1 MKQGILLIM
10 LAVAVTA
17 VAQKEPVNIGVIPTP
32 QRVEMGQGTLAAG
45 SFTPRRNFVSEI
57 EGAQNQHQA
66 YRLQI
71 TPEGVTVTCVGN
83 EGWGYALKTLD
94 QLKKIYG
101 DRVPC
106 MTITDW
112 PAYEFRGWL
121 DDISRGPIPNRQ
133 FRRQTR
139 SFSEQYKLNFGN
151 YYTEHTL
158 YNELYPDISGY
169 SGLNSYEYS
178 NDPFMMAN
186 LQCFAHFEKT
196 LRIPF
201 YQSLMDGYA
210 NLNPAKEE
218 TYSFLRDQIENAV
231 QAYHSSRFFNINCD
245 ETEGLGSG
253 RAKQYVDQIGAD
265 EVYCQHI
272 NRVYNLVQQAWREAH
287 DDASRIGVLM
297 WGDIVAK
304 NPAMLRKLP
313 RDMQYIVW
321 SYGAAESYA
330 DMIEPFAQLH
340 REQGNDFWVAP
351 SVSHSHASGA
361 PSVRNYIENIAYLA
375 RDGHQAG
382 ARGLM
387 NTSWDDSGE
396 GLFADGWHAMAWA
409 AEMAWHP
416 ITATDP
422 AKARKEL
429 AMREKLFNQN
439 YDRLFEI
446 EYRRIDPDA
455 DASPAYSVTRMIN
468 TVGAFNGN
476 QWVGDW
482 CNTEALLQ
490 PLMGF
495 NPIDVSDEMLVR
507 CDSVEHIVRRAL
519 AIVDSSRVPH
529 FAYTCHRVL
538 AVAEKSRLRVML
550 YRTLNSD
557 QDPDVAAI
565 QDACRRYF
573 RHLHS
578 LKLEYLRLWDEENTD
593 YSRDIVCARFDQL
606 GSEVQELRQKIFIT
620 NDYRDNKMYVTLRT
634 LFKDRPIYF
643 TVDGRIPSKGS
654 NLYKRPF
661 TIGRSCIVKAVS
673 YNKWDEAVFSE
684 QYLLFHK
691 AIGKL
696 KKLNTR
702 YSDYNAKYSGG
713 GDNALTDG
721 VLGSDDTYTDGHWQ
735 GYWGKDVDVN
745 LDLGTS
751 TAVKNITMRFFHN
764 ANDWILTPQA
774 IEIYT
779 SADGKEWQL
788 AHTEQ
793 FTPDFRDRGGFVRT
807 LTIRNPKVTARHLR
821 VVAKNPGPLPEWH
834 LAKGNDSWLFCD
846 EVIVE

>member
-1 MKQGILLIM
+1 MKHTILIIM
-10 LAVAVTA
+10 LAVAATA
-17 VAQKEPVNIGVIPTP
+17 MAQKEPVNIGVIPTP
-32 QRVEMGQGTLAAG
+32 QRVEMGQGYVELG
-45 SFTPRRNFVSEI
+45 KHPRRNFVDEI
-57 EGAQNQHQA
+57 EGAQNQRQA
-66 YRLQI
+66 YRI
-71 TPEGVTVTCVGN
+71 EIAPEGVTVWCVGN

-94 QLKKIYG
+94 QLKKLYG

-196 LRIPF
+196 LRIPY
-201 YQSLMDGYA
+201 YQSLMDGPT
-210 NLNPAKEE
+210 NVNPAKEE

-272 NRVYNLVQQAWREAH
+272 NRVYNIIQQAWREAH

-321 SYGAAESYA
+321 SYGARESYT
-330 DMIEPFAQLH
+330 DMIEPFAQLR
-340 REQGNDFWVAP
+340 REQGNAFWVAP
-351 SVSHSHASGA
+351 SVSHASGA

-375 RDGHQAG
+375 RDGYQAG

-429 AMREKLFNQN
+429 AMREKQFNQN

-446 EYRRIDPDA
+446 DYRRIDPDA

-468 TVGAFNGN
+468 TVGAFNEN
-476 QWVGDW
+476 KWVADW
-482 CNTEALLQ
+482 CNTAALMQ
-490 PLMGF
+490 PLMAF
-495 NPIDVSDEMLVR
+495 NPIDVSDKMLVR
-507 CDSVEHIVRRAL
+507 CDSVENIVRRAL
-519 AIVDSSRVPH
+519 TVVDSSRVPH

-764 ANDWILTPQA
+764 ANDWILTPQT

-779 SADGKEWQL
+779 SADGKDWQL

>member
-351 SVSHSHASGA
+351 SVSHASGA

-482 CNTEALLQ
+482 CNTAALLQ

-557 QDPDVAAI
+557 EAPDVAAI

-573 RHLHS
+573 RNLHS

-593 YSRDIVCARFDQL
+593 YSRDIVCARFDRL

-643 TVDGRIPSKGS
+643 TVDGRTPSKGA

-661 TIGRSCIVKAVS
+661 TIGRSCLVRAVS

-702 YSDYNAKYSGG
+702 YNNYQAKYSGG

-721 VLGSDDTYTDGHWQ
+721 VLGSDETYTDGHWQ

-764 ANDWILTPQA
+764 ANDWILTPQT
-774 IEIYT
+774 IEIYI
-779 SADGKEWQL
+779 SPDGKEWQL

-807 LTIRNPKVTARHLR
+807 LTIRNPKITARHLR

-846 EVIVE
+846 EIVVE

>member
-351 SVSHSHASGA
+351 SVSHASGA

-482 CNTEALLQ
+482 CNTAALLQ

-557 QDPDVAAI
+557 EAPDVAAI

-593 YSRDIVCARFDQL
+593 YSRDIVCARFDRL

-721 VLGSDDTYTDGHWQ
+721 VLGSDETYTDGHWQ

-764 ANDWILTPQA
+764 ANDWILTPQT

-779 SADGKEWQL
+779 SPDGKEWQL

-807 LTIRNPKVTARHLR
+807 LTIRNPKITARHLR

-846 EVIVE
+846 EIVVE

>member
-1 MKQGILLIM
+1 MKHTILIIM
-10 LAVAVTA
+10 LAVAATA
-17 VAQKEPVNIGVIPTP
+17 MAQKEPVNIGVIPTP
-32 QRVEMGQGTLAAG
+32 QRVEMGQGYVELG
-45 SFTPRRNFVSEI
+45 KHPRRNFVDEI
-57 EGAQNQHQA
+57 EGAQNQRQA
-66 YRLQI
+66 YRI
-71 TPEGVTVTCVGN
+71 EIAPEGVTVWCVGN

-196 LRIPF
+196 LRIPY
-201 YQSLMDGYA
+201 YQSLMDGPT
-210 NLNPAKEE
+210 NVNPAKEE

-272 NRVYNLVQQAWREAH
+272 NRVYNIIQQAWREAH

-321 SYGAAESYA
+321 SYGARESYT
-330 DMIEPFAQLH
+330 DMIEPFAQLR
-340 REQGNDFWVAP
+340 REQGNAFWVAP
-351 SVSHSHASGA
+351 SVSHASGA

-375 RDGHQAG
+375 RDGYQAG

-416 ITATDP
+416 ITATDS

-429 AMREKLFNQN
+429 AMREKQFNQN

-446 EYRRIDPDA
+446 DYRRIDPDA

-468 TVGAFNGN
+468 TVGAFNEN
-476 QWVGDW
+476 KWVADW
-482 CNTEALLQ
+482 CNTAALMQ
-490 PLMGF
+490 PLMAF
-495 NPIDVSDEMLVR
+495 NPIDVSDKMLVR
-507 CDSVEHIVRRAL
+507 CDSVENIVRRAL
-519 AIVDSSRVPH
+519 TVVDSSRVPH

-538 AVAEKSRLRVML
+538 AVSEKSRLRVML

-764 ANDWILTPQA
+764 ANDWILTPQT

-779 SADGKEWQL
+779 SADGKDWQL

>member
-1 MKQGILLIM
+1 MKHTILIIM
-10 LAVAVTA
+10 LAVAATA
-17 VAQKEPVNIGVIPTP
+17 MAQKEPVNIGVIPTP
-32 QRVEMGQGTLAAG
+32 QRVEMGQGYVELG
-45 SFTPRRNFVSEI
+45 KHPRRNFVDEI
-57 EGAQNQHQA
+57 EGAQNQRQA
-66 YRLQI
+66 YRI
-71 TPEGVTVTCVGN
+71 EIAPEGVTVWCVGN

-196 LRIPF
+196 LRIPY
-201 YQSLMDGYA
+201 YQSLMDGPT
-210 NLNPAKEE
+210 NVNPAKEE

-272 NRVYNLVQQAWREAH
+272 NRVYNIIQQAWREAH

-321 SYGAAESYA
+321 SYGARESYT
-330 DMIEPFAQLH
+330 DMIEPFAQLR
-340 REQGNDFWVAP
+340 REQGNAFWVAP
-351 SVSHSHASGA
+351 SVSHASGA

-375 RDGHQAG
+375 RDGYQAG

-429 AMREKLFNQN
+429 AMREKQFNQN

-446 EYRRIDPDA
+446 DYRRIDPDA

-468 TVGAFNGN
+468 TVGGFNEN
-476 QWVGDW
+476 KWVADW
-482 CNTEALLQ
+482 CNTAALMQ
-490 PLMGF
+490 PLMAF
-495 NPIDVSDEMLVR
+495 NPIDVSDKMLVR
-507 CDSVEHIVRRAL
+507 CDSVENIVRRAL
-519 AIVDSSRVPH
+519 TVVDSSRVPH

-764 ANDWILTPQA
+764 ANDWILTPQT

-779 SADGKEWQL
+779 SADGKDWQL

>member
-1 MKQGILLIM
+1 MKQGVLLIM

-17 VAQKEPVNIGVIPTP
+17 MAQKEPVNIGVIPTP
-32 QRVEMGQGTLAAG
+32 QQVEMGQGTLATG
-45 SFTPRRNFVSEI
+45 SLTPRRNFVSEI
-57 EGAQNQHQA
+57 EGAQNQRQA
-66 YRLQI
+66 YRLDI
-71 TPEGVTVTCVGN
+71 TSDGVTVTCVGN

-94 QLKKIYG
+94 QLKKIY
-101 DRVPC
+101 DNRVPC
-106 MTITDW
+106 MTIIDW

-201 YQSLMDGYA
+201 YQSLMDGNA

-351 SVSHSHASGA
+351 SVSHASGA

-476 QWVGDW
+476 PWVGDW
-482 CNTEALLQ
+482 CNTAALLQ

-507 CDSVEHIVRRAL
+507 CDSVEHIVHRAL

-557 QDPDVAAI
+557 QEPDVAAI

-573 RHLHS
+573 RNLHS
-578 LKLEYLRLWDEENTD
+578 LKLEFLRLWDEENTD
-593 YSRDIVCARFDQL
+593 YSRDIVCARFDRL

-643 TVDGRIPSKGS
+643 TVDGRTPSKGA

-661 TIGRSCIVKAVS
+661 TIGRSCLVRAVS

-702 YSDYNAKYSGG
+702 YNNYQAKYSGG

-721 VLGSDDTYTDGHWQ
+721 VLGSDETYADGHWQ

-764 ANDWILTPQA
+764 ANDWILTPQT

-779 SADGKEWQL
+779 SPDGKEWQL

-793 FTPDFRDRGGFVRT
+793 FNPDFRDRGGFVRT
-807 LTIRNPKVTARHLR
+807 LTIRNPKITARHLR

>member
-351 SVSHSHASGA
+351 SVSHASGA

-375 RDGHQAG
+375 RDGHLAG

-476 QWVGDW
+476 QWGGDW
-482 CNTEALLQ
+482 CNTAALLQ

-557 QDPDVAAI
+557 DAPDVAAI

-593 YSRDIVCARFDQL
+593 YSRDIVCARFDRL

-643 TVDGRIPSKGS
+643 TVDGRTPSKGA

-661 TIGRSCIVKAVS
+661 TIGRSCLVRAVS

-702 YSDYNAKYSGG
+702 YNNYQAKYSGG

-721 VLGSDDTYTDGHWQ
+721 VLGSDETYTDGHWQ

-764 ANDWILTPQA
+764 ANDWILTPQT

-779 SADGKEWQL
+779 SPDGKEWQL

-807 LTIRNPKVTARHLR
+807 LTIRNPKITARHLR

-846 EVIVE
+846 EIVVE

>member
-218 TYSFLRDQIENAV
+218 TYTFLRDQIENAV

-351 SVSHSHASGA
+351 SVSHASGA

-468 TVGAFNGN
+468 TVGALNGN

-482 CNTEALLQ
+482 CNTAALLQ

-557 QDPDVAAI
+557 DAPDVAAI

-573 RHLHS
+573 RNLHS

-593 YSRDIVCARFDQL
+593 YSRDIVCARFDRL

-643 TVDGRIPSKGS
+643 TVDGRTPSKGA

-661 TIGRSCIVKAVS
+661 TIGRSCLVRAVS

-702 YSDYNAKYSGG
+702 YNNYQAKYSGG

-721 VLGSDDTYTDGHWQ
+721 VLGSDETYTDGHWQ

-764 ANDWILTPQA
+764 ANDWILTPQT

-779 SADGKEWQL
+779 SPDGKEWQL

-807 LTIRNPKVTARHLR
+807 LTIRNPKITARHLR

-846 EVIVE
+846 EIVVE

>member
-351 SVSHSHASGA
+351 SVSHASGA

-455 DASPAYSVTRMIN
+455 DASPAYSVTSMIN
-468 TVGAFNGN
+468 TVGALNGN

-482 CNTEALLQ
+482 CNTAALLQ

-495 NPIDVSDEMLVR
+495 NPIDVSDEMRVR

-557 QDPDVAAI
+557 EAPDVAAI

-593 YSRDIVCARFDQL
+593 YSRDIVCARFDRL

-643 TVDGRIPSKGS
+643 TVDGRTPSKGA

-661 TIGRSCIVKAVS
+661 TIGRSCLVRAVS

-702 YSDYNAKYSGG
+702 YNNYQAKYSGG

-721 VLGSDDTYTDGHWQ
+721 VLGSDETYTDGHWQ

-764 ANDWILTPQA
+764 ANDWILTPQT

-779 SADGKEWQL
+779 SPDGKEWQL

-807 LTIRNPKVTARHLR
+807 LTIRNPKITARHLR

-846 EVIVE
+846 EIVVE

>member
-1 MKQGILLIM
+1 MKHTILIIM
-10 LAVAVTA
+10 LAVAATA
-17 VAQKEPVNIGVIPTP
+17 MAQKEPVNIGVIPTP
-32 QRVEMGQGTLAAG
+32 QRVEMGQGYVELG
-45 SFTPRRNFVSEI
+45 KHPRRNFVDEI
-57 EGAQNQHQA
+57 EGAQNQRQA
-66 YRLQI
+66 YRI
-71 TPEGVTVTCVGN
+71 EIAPEGVTVWCVGN

-196 LRIPF
+196 LRIPY
-201 YQSLMDGYA
+201 YQSLMDGPT
-210 NLNPAKEE
+210 NVNPAKEE

-272 NRVYNLVQQAWREAH
+272 NRVYNIIQQAWREAH

-321 SYGAAESYA
+321 SYGARESYA
-330 DMIEPFAQLH
+330 DMIEPFAQLR
-340 REQGNDFWVAP
+340 REQGNAFWVAP
-351 SVSHSHASGA
+351 SVSHASGA

-375 RDGHQAG
+375 RDGYQAG

-429 AMREKLFNQN
+429 AMREKQFNQN

-446 EYRRIDPDA
+446 DYRRIDPDA

-468 TVGAFNGN
+468 TVGAFNEN
-476 QWVGDW
+476 KWVADW
-482 CNTEALLQ
+482 CNTAALMQ
-490 PLMGF
+490 PLMAF
-495 NPIDVSDEMLVR
+495 NPIDVSDKMLVR
-507 CDSVEHIVRRAL
+507 CDSVENIVRRAL
-519 AIVDSSRVPH
+519 TVVDSSRVPH

-764 ANDWILTPQA
+764 ANDWILTPQT

-779 SADGKEWQL
+779 SADGKDWQL

>member
-1 MKQGILLIM
+1 MKHTILIIM
-10 LAVAVTA
+10 LAVAATA
-17 VAQKEPVNIGVIPTP
+17 MAQKEPVNIGVIPTP
-32 QRVEMGQGTLAAG
+32 QRVEMGQGYVELG
-45 SFTPRRNFVSEI
+45 KHPRRNFVDEI
-57 EGAQNQHQA
+57 EGAQNQRQA
-66 YRLQI
+66 YRI
-71 TPEGVTVTCVGN
+71 EIAPEGVTVWCVGN

-196 LRIPF
+196 LRIPY
-201 YQSLMDGYA
+201 YQSLMDGPT
-210 NLNPAKEE
+210 NVNPAKEE

-272 NRVYNLVQQAWREAH
+272 NRVYNIIQQAWREAH

-321 SYGAAESYA
+321 SYGARESYT
-330 DMIEPFAQLH
+330 DMIEPFAQLR
-340 REQGNDFWVAP
+340 REQGNAFWVAP
-351 SVSHSHASGA
+351 SVSHASGA

-375 RDGHQAG
+375 RDGYQAG
-382 ARGLM
+382 ACGLM

-429 AMREKLFNQN
+429 AMREKQFNQN

-446 EYRRIDPDA
+446 DYRRIDPDA

-468 TVGAFNGN
+468 TVGAFNEN
-476 QWVGDW
+476 KWVADW
-482 CNTEALLQ
+482 CNTAALMQ
-490 PLMGF
+490 PLMAF
-495 NPIDVSDEMLVR
+495 NPIDVSDKMLER
-507 CDSVEHIVRRAL
+507 CDSVENIVRRAL
-519 AIVDSSRVPH
+519 TVVDSSRVPH

-538 AVAEKSRLRVML
+538 AVSEKSRLRVML

-764 ANDWILTPQA
+764 ANDWILTPQT

>member
-1 MKQGILLIM
+1 MKHTILIIM
-10 LAVAVTA
+10 LAVAATA
-17 VAQKEPVNIGVIPTP
+17 MAQKEPVNIGVIPTP
-32 QRVEMGQGTLAAG
+32 QRVEMGQGYVELG
-45 SFTPRRNFVSEI
+45 KHPRRNFVDEI
-57 EGAQNQHQA
+57 EGAQNQRQA
-66 YRLQI
+66 YRI
-71 TPEGVTVTCVGN
+71 EIAPEGVTVWCVGN

-196 LRIPF
+196 LRIPY
-201 YQSLMDGYA
+201 YQSLMDGPT
-210 NLNPAKEE
+210 NVNPAKEE

-272 NRVYNLVQQAWREAH
+272 NRVYNIIQQAWREAH

-321 SYGAAESYA
+321 SYGARESYT
-330 DMIEPFAQLH
+330 DMIEPFAQLR
-340 REQGNDFWVAP
+340 REQGNAFWVAP
-351 SVSHSHASGA
+351 SVSHASGA

-375 RDGHQAG
+375 RDGYQAG

-429 AMREKLFNQN
+429 AMREKQFNQN

-446 EYRRIDPDA
+446 DYRRIDPDA

-468 TVGAFNGN
+468 TVGGFNEN
-476 QWVGDW
+476 KWVADW
-482 CNTEALLQ
+482 CNTAALMQ
-490 PLMGF
+490 PLMAF
-495 NPIDVSDEMLVR
+495 NPIDVSDKMLVR
-507 CDSVEHIVRRAL
+507 CDSVENIVRRAL
-519 AIVDSSRVPH
+519 TVVDSSRVPQ

-702 YSDYNAKYSGG
+702 YNNYQAKYSGG

-721 VLGSDDTYTDGHWQ
+721 VLGSDETYTDGHWQ

-764 ANDWILTPQA
+764 ANDWILTPQT

-779 SADGKEWQL
+779 SSDGKEWQL

-807 LTIRNPKVTARHLR
+807 LTIRNPKITARHLR
-821 VVAKNPGPLPEWH
+821 VMAKNPGPLPEWH

-846 EVIVE
+846 EIVVE

>member
-351 SVSHSHASGA
+351 SVSHASGA

-482 CNTEALLQ
+482 CNTAALLQ

-495 NPIDVSDEMLVR
+495 NPIDVSDKMLVR
-507 CDSVEHIVRRAL
+507 CNSVEHIVRRAL

-538 AVAEKSRLRVML
+538 AVAEKAVCVSCFTALSTPTMPPTWQPSRM
-550 YRTLNSD
+550 
-557 QDPDVAAI
+557 PAAAI
-565 QDACRRYF
+565 SATC
-573 RHLHS
+573 
-578 LKLEYLRLWDEENTD
+578 
-593 YSRDIVCARFDQL
+593 
-606 GSEVQELRQKIFIT
+606 
-620 NDYRDNKMYVTLRT
+620 
-634 LFKDRPIYF
+634 
-643 TVDGRIPSKGS
+643 
-654 NLYKRPF
+654 
-661 TIGRSCIVKAVS
+661 
-673 YNKWDEAVFSE
+673 
-684 QYLLFHK
+684 
-691 AIGKL
+691 
-696 KKLNTR
+696 
-702 YSDYNAKYSGG
+702 
-713 GDNALTDG
+713 
-721 VLGSDDTYTDGHWQ
+721 
-735 GYWGKDVDVN
+735 
-745 LDLGTS
+745 
-751 TAVKNITMRFFHN
+751 TA
-764 ANDWILTPQA
+764 
-774 IEIYT
+774 
-779 SADGKEWQL
+779 
-788 AHTEQ
+788 
-793 FTPDFRDRGGFVRT
+793 
-807 LTIRNPKVTARHLR
+807 
-821 VVAKNPGPLPEWH
+821 
-834 LAKGNDSWLFCD
+834 
-846 EVIVE
+846 

>member
-351 SVSHSHASGA
+351 SVSHASGA

-468 TVGAFNGN
+468 TVGALNGN

-482 CNTEALLQ
+482 CNTAALLQ

-557 QDPDVAAI
+557 EAPDVAAI

-593 YSRDIVCARFDQL
+593 YSRDIVCARFDRL

-764 ANDWILTPQA
+764 ANDWILTPQT

-779 SADGKEWQL
+779 SPDGKEWQL

-807 LTIRNPKVTARHLR
+807 LTIRNPKITARHLR

-846 EVIVE
+846 EIVVE

>member
-351 SVSHSHASGA
+351 SVSHASGA

-482 CNTEALLQ
+482 CNTAALLQ

-557 QDPDVAAI
+557 EAPDVAAI

-593 YSRDIVCARFDQL
+593 YSRDIVCARFDRL

-764 ANDWILTPQA
+764 ANDWILTPQT

-779 SADGKEWQL
+779 SPDGKEWQL

-793 FTPDFRDRGGFVRT
+793 FNPDFRDRGGFVRT
-807 LTIRNPKVTARHLR
+807 LTIRNPKITARHLR

-846 EVIVE
+846 EIVVE

>member
-210 NLNPAKEE
+210 TLNPAKEE

-287 DDASRIGVLM
+287 DDASRISVLM

-351 SVSHSHASGA
+351 SVSHASGA

-482 CNTEALLQ
+482 CNTAALLQ

-557 QDPDVAAI
+557 DAPDVAAI

-578 LKLEYLRLWDEENTD
+578 LKLEYLRLWDEESTD
-593 YSRDIVCARFDQL
+593 YSRDIVCARFDRL

-643 TVDGRIPSKGS
+643 TVDGRTPSKGA

-661 TIGRSCIVKAVS
+661 TIGRSCLVRAVS

-721 VLGSDDTYTDGHWQ
+721 VLGSDDTYTLSGIRVENKQ
-735 GYWGKDVDVN
+735 LPKG
-745 LDLGTS
+745 
-751 TAVKNITMRFFHN
+751 
-764 ANDWILTPQA
+764 
-774 IEIYT
+774 IYIH
-779 SADGKEWQL
+779 DGK
-788 AHTEQ
+788 
-793 FTPDFRDRGGFVRT
+793 
-807 LTIRNPKVTARHLR
+807 KV
-821 VVAKNPGPLPEWH
+821 VVK
-834 LAKGNDSWLFCD
+834 
-846 EVIVE
+846 

>member
-1 MKQGILLIM
+1 MKHTILIIM
-10 LAVAVTA
+10 LAVAATA
-17 VAQKEPVNIGVIPTP
+17 IAQKEPVNIGVIPTP
-32 QRVEMGQGTLAAG
+32 QRVEMGQGYVELG
-45 SFTPRRNFVSEI
+45 KHPRRNFVDEI
-57 EGAQNQHQA
+57 EGAQNQRQA
-66 YRLQI
+66 YRI
-71 TPEGVTVTCVGN
+71 EIAPEGVTVWCVGN

-196 LRIPF
+196 LRIPY
-201 YQSLMDGYA
+201 YQSLMDGPT
-210 NLNPAKEE
+210 NVNPAKEE

-272 NRVYNLVQQAWREAH
+272 NRVYNIIQQAWREAH

-321 SYGAAESYA
+321 SYGARESYA
-330 DMIEPFAQLH
+330 DMIEPFAQLR
-340 REQGNDFWVAP
+340 REQGNAFWVAP
-351 SVSHSHASGA
+351 SVSHASGA

-375 RDGHQAG
+375 RDGYQAG

-429 AMREKLFNQN
+429 AMREKQFNQN

-446 EYRRIDPDA
+446 DYRRIDPDA

-468 TVGAFNGN
+468 TVGAFNEN
-476 QWVGDW
+476 KWVADW
-482 CNTEALLQ
+482 CNTAALMQ
-490 PLMGF
+490 PLMAF
-495 NPIDVSDEMLVR
+495 NPIDVSDKMLVR
-507 CDSVEHIVRRAL
+507 CDSVENIVRRAL
-519 AIVDSSRVPH
+519 TVVDSSRVPH

-764 ANDWILTPQA
+764 ANDWILTPQT

-779 SADGKEWQL
+779 SADGKDWQL

>member
-287 DDASRIGVLM
+287 DDASRISVLM

-351 SVSHSHASGA
+351 SVSHASGA

-396 GLFADGWHAMAWA
+396 GLLADGWHAMAWA

-482 CNTEALLQ
+482 CNTAALLQ

-557 QDPDVAAI
+557 DAPDVAAI

-578 LKLEYLRLWDEENTD
+578 LKLEYLRLWDEESTD
-593 YSRDIVCARFDQL
+593 YSRDIVCARFDRL

-643 TVDGRIPSKGS
+643 TVDGRTPSKGA

-661 TIGRSCIVKAVS
+661 TIGRSCLVRAVS
-673 YNKWDEAVFSE
+673 YNKWD
-684 QYLLFHK
+684 
-691 AIGKL
+691 
-696 KKLNTR
+696 
-702 YSDYNAKYSGG
+702 
-713 GDNALTDG
+713 
-721 VLGSDDTYTDGHWQ
+721 
-735 GYWGKDVDVN
+735 KDV
-745 LDLGTS
+745 
-751 TAVKNITMRFFHN
+751 RR
-764 ANDWILTPQA
+764 TPQ
-774 IEIYT
+774 IGNGSGHIYNNYY
-779 SADGKEWQL
+779 E
-788 AHTEQ
+788 
-793 FTPDFRDRGGFVRT
+793 
-807 LTIRNPKVTARHLR
+807 TIR
-821 VVAKNPGPLPEWH
+821 
-834 LAKGNDSWLFCD
+834 
-846 EVIVE
+846 

>member
-351 SVSHSHASGA
+351 SVSHASGA

-482 CNTEALLQ
+482 CNTAALLQ

-557 QDPDVAAI
+557 EAPDVAAI

-573 RHLHS
+573 RNLHR
-578 LKLEYLRLWDEENTD
+578 LKLEFLRLWDEENTD
-593 YSRDIVCARFDQL
+593 YSRDIVCARFDRL

-764 ANDWILTPQA
+764 ANDWILTPQT

>member
-351 SVSHSHASGA
+351 SVSHASGA

-482 CNTEALLQ
+482 CNTAALLQ

-550 YRTLNSD
+550 YHTLNSD
-557 QDPDVAAI
+557 DAPDVAAI

-593 YSRDIVCARFDQL
+593 YSRDIVCARFDRL

-643 TVDGRIPSKGS
+643 TVDGRTPSKGA

-661 TIGRSCIVKAVS
+661 TIGRSCLVRAVS

-702 YSDYNAKYSGG
+702 YNNYQAKYSGG

-721 VLGSDDTYTDGHWQ
+721 VLGSDETYTDGHWQ

-764 ANDWILTPQA
+764 ANDWILTPQT

-788 AHTEQ
+788 AYTEQ

-807 LTIRNPKVTARHLR
+807 LTIRNPKITARHLR

-846 EVIVE
+846 EIVVE

>member
-1 MKQGILLIM
+1 MKHTILIIM
-10 LAVAVTA
+10 LAVAATA
-17 VAQKEPVNIGVIPTP
+17 MVQKEPVNIGVIPTP
-32 QRVEMGQGTLAAG
+32 QRVEMGQGYVELG
-45 SFTPRRNFVSEI
+45 KHPRRNFVDEI
-57 EGAQNQHQA
+57 EGAQNQRQA
-66 YRLQI
+66 YRI
-71 TPEGVTVTCVGN
+71 EIAPEGVTVWCVGN

-196 LRIPF
+196 LRIPY
-201 YQSLMDGYA
+201 YQSLMDGPT
-210 NLNPAKEE
+210 NVNPAKEE

-272 NRVYNLVQQAWREAH
+272 NRVYNIIQQAWREAH

-321 SYGAAESYA
+321 SYGARESYT
-330 DMIEPFAQLH
+330 DMIEPFAQLR
-340 REQGNDFWVAP
+340 REQGNAFWVAP
-351 SVSHSHASGA
+351 SVSHASGA

-375 RDGHQAG
+375 RDGYQAG

-429 AMREKLFNQN
+429 AMREKQFNQN

-446 EYRRIDPDA
+446 DYRRIDPDA

-468 TVGAFNGN
+468 TVGAFNEN
-476 QWVGDW
+476 KWVADW
-482 CNTEALLQ
+482 CNTAALMQ
-490 PLMGF
+490 PLMAF
-495 NPIDVSDEMLVR
+495 NPIDVSDKMLVR
-507 CDSVEHIVRRAL
+507 CDSVENIVRRAL
-519 AIVDSSRVPH
+519 TVVDSSRVPH

-538 AVAEKSRLRVML
+538 AVSEKSRLRVML

-764 ANDWILTPQA
+764 ANDWILTPQT

>member
-253 RAKQYVDQIGAD
+253 RAKQYVDQIGVD

-351 SVSHSHASGA
+351 SVSHASGA

-422 AKARKEL
+422 AKAHKEL

-468 TVGAFNGN
+468 TVGAFNDN

-482 CNTEALLQ
+482 CNTAALLQ

-557 QDPDVAAI
+557 DAPDVAAI

-578 LKLEYLRLWDEENTD
+578 LKLEYLRLWDEESTD
-593 YSRDIVCARFDQL
+593 YSRDIVCARFDRL

-643 TVDGRIPSKGS
+643 TVDGRTPSKGA

-661 TIGRSCIVKAVS
+661 TIGRSCLVRAVS

-721 VLGSDDTYTDGHWQ
+721 VLGSDETYTDGHWQ

-764 ANDWILTPQA
+764 ANDWILTPQT

-779 SADGKEWQL
+779 SPDGKEWQL

-807 LTIRNPKVTARHLR
+807 LTIRNPKITARHLR

-846 EVIVE
+846 EIVVE